1 MTPLATNYFGD
12 TMGGGLAGPLALLI
26 IVLLGLATV
35 FLIRNM
41 SKRIRRLPAEFP
53 AQPGEARE
61 ARPARTA
68 DGAAR
73 DTDAR

>member
-1 MTPLATNYFGD
+1 MMPLATNYFGD

-26 IVLLGLATV
+26 IVLLGIATV

-53 AQPGEARE
+53 AQPGEAPAE
-61 ARPARTA
+61 RPARTT
-68 DGAAR
+68 DAAVR
-73 DTDAR
+73 ETDAR

>member
-53 AQPGEARE
+53 AQPGEASE
-61 ARPARTA
+61 GRPARTA
-68 DGAAR
+68 EGAAR
-73 DTDAR
+73 ETDAR